1 MAKRAAESRR
11 RNKERLAA
19 EEGSEAEQARRRVDG
34 LPGRDSL
41 SELAGAVVVDVLN
54 KVLVGKIPV
63 NGGNAK
69 SIAEMAYSIVRLESG
84 DPTTITGTVDREQ
97 LLGQIKSLR
106 DAAQKRQQHAD
117 TSTGGA
123 TDSE

>member
-1 MAKRAAESRR
+1 
-11 RNKERLAA
+11 
-19 EEGSEAEQARRRVDG
+19 
-34 LPGRDSL
+34 
-41 SELAGAVVVDVLN
+41 
-54 KVLVGKIPV
+54 
-63 NGGNAK
+63 
-69 SIAEMAYSIVRLESG
+69 MAYSIVRLESG